1 MAFPL
6 AGDGRVDSAS
16 EGGAE
21 SEHTGTRFARNN
33 NTGPFAQHLN
43 GEGSEE
49 RSNPF
54 DLFAYDRF
62 KGQLGHARSNSYG
75 LGDWSCT
82 DKVTDENLYF
92 LGGVCE
98 PPGSDVSIDTGSVY
112 RVELRHKGFAVGS

>member
-1 MAFPL
+1 MALPL

-21 SEHTGTRFARNN
+21 SEHTGSRFARNN

-49 RSNPF
+49 RSSPF

-62 KGQLGHARSNSYG
+62 KGQLGHARSNSEQTNWWI
-75 LGDWSCT
+75 WSRPT
-82 DKVTDENLYF
+82 L
-92 LGGVCE
+92 
-98 PPGSDVSIDTGSVY
+98 SA
-112 RVELRHKGFAVGS
+112 R